1 MIKKIITVVMLVFAS
16 LTARAEFV
24 SATVGVDGLTCS
36 MCAKGVEESLKQL
49 DFIESVKI
57 DLNKLIA
64 TINFKKNSVVEI
76 DKLREMIEDA
86 GFSVRSLETTFN
98 FESTSVGKDFH
109 YIYAGNTYHFI
120 GTKEQTL
127 SGPVNLRF
135 VDKQFVNKREFGEL
149 AKKTKFECY
158 TKGKA
163 SNCCKTEGNLYHV
176 TVST

>member
-1 MIKKIITVVMLVFAS
+1 MIKNIIFAVMLVFAS
-16 LTARAEFV
+16 LTARAEFI

-49 DFIESVKI
+49 DFIENVKI

-64 TINFKKNSVVEI
+64 TINFKKNSTVEI

-86 GFSVRSLETTFN
+86 GFSVRSLE
-98 FESTSVGKDFH
+98 
-109 YIYAGNTYHFI
+109 TYHFI

-158 TKGKA
+158 TKGIA
-163 SNCCKTEGNLYHV
+163 SNCCKTEGRLYHV
-176 TVST
+176 TIRT